1 MAQHDYDIANQ
12 SGANFRADLNN
23 ALDAIVSNNSGS
35 SEPSTKFAYEWWIDT
50 SNNLLKLRNSANNA
64 WITLPLSIT
73 ADNAT
78 SGALTVNGN
87 LTTTGTIDVNGQELI
102 LDADADTS
110 ITADTDDQI
119 DFKIGATDV
128 MTLTNSHLVLK
139 GTTPKIT
146 IGDGGE
152 EDTALIFDG
161 NAQDFY
167 IGLDD
172 SADDLVIGTGSTV
185 GTNPKVVVENGG
197 NVGIGE
203 ASPLGLLH
211 VKSGESSGS
220 ADSGADELVLENSGD
235 AGITILSGTSNSG
248 SIRFGDSDDND
259 NGIIIYNHD
268 SSPYLRFFTG
278 GSVRARLDS
287 DGLKFGSDTA
297 AANAL
302 DDYEEGTFEA
312 DIYSGS
318 TNQVILNAVDAG
330 KYVKIG
336 RFVFITI
343 QIYLNSVTSF
353 TTSSTNNYIN
363 LPFVSASD
371 TFNASGF
378 RPMYY
383 NGMGTINAGYLSTNT
398 NKLYLCTSQNNI
410 LANLAGATTIGGSVR
425 LYGDMTYMSAS

>member
-1 MAQHDYDIANQ
+1 MAITKVSRGLLGTGVVNNTDGGIIVSTDGYGRALLLPANENGTAEDNLHYIGSSSYRWRDIYL
-12 SGANFRADLNN
+12 SGA
-23 ALDAIVSNNSGS
+23 
-35 SEPSTKFAYEWWIDT
+35 AY
-50 SNNLLKLRNSANNA
+50 L
-64 WITLPLSIT
+64 
-73 ADNAT
+73 
-78 SGALTVNGN
+78 
-87 LTTTGTIDVNGQELI
+87 
-102 LDADADTS
+102 
-110 ITADTDDQI
+110 
-119 DFKIGATDV
+119 
-128 MTLTNSHLVLK
+128 
-139 GTTPKIT
+139 
-146 IGDGGE
+146 GG
-152 EDTALIFDG
+152 
-161 NAQDFY
+161 
-167 IGLDD
+167 
-172 SADDLVIGTGSTV
+172 
-185 GTNPKVVVENGG
+185 
-197 NVGIGE
+197 
-203 ASPLGLLH
+203 
-211 VKSGESSGS
+211 
-220 ADSGADELVLENSGD
+220 
-235 AGITILSGTSNSG
+235 
-248 SIRFGDSDDND
+248 
-259 NGIIIYNHD
+259 
-268 SSPYLRFFTG
+268 
-278 GSVRARLDS
+278 
-287 DGLKFGSDTA
+287 TA

-330 KYVKIG
+330 TYVKIG

>member
-1 MAQHDYDIANQ
+1 MAITKI
-12 SGANFRADLNN
+12 SRSLLNTGVSDSS
-23 ALDAIVSNNSGS
+23 DATAITIDS
-35 SEPSTKFAYEWWIDT
+35 SE
-50 SNNLLKLRNSANNA
+50 R
-64 WITLPLSIT
+64 
-73 ADNAT
+73 
-78 SGALTVNGN
+78 
-87 LTTTGTIDVNGQELI
+87 
-102 LDADADTS
+102 
-110 ITADTDDQI
+110 
-119 DFKIGATDV
+119 
-128 MTLTNSHLVLK
+128 
-139 GTTPKIT
+139 
-146 IGDGGE
+146 
-152 EDTALIFDG
+152 
-161 NAQDFY
+161 
-167 IGLDD
+167 
-172 SADDLVIGTGSTV
+172 
-185 GTNPKVVVENGG
+185 
-197 NVGIGE
+197 VGIGVT
-203 ASPLGLLH
+203 SPAAKLDI
-211 VKSGESSGS
+211 KST
-220 ADSGADELVLENSGD
+220 GATSTALRVLKSD
-235 AGITILSGTSNSG
+235 AGQNLHAMTEISGHG
-248 SIRFGDSDDND
+248 RF
-259 NGIIIYNHD
+259 
-268 SSPYLRFFTG
+268 
-278 GSVRARLDS
+278 SVYDTNETEDIRLDS
-287 DGLKFGSDTA
+287 NGDSYFNGGDVGINLTNPDSILQIGNNDGSSYRFGYGGTSDIYFDSDAVRFRTDNGGANIAMLDTDGLKFGSDSA
-297 AANAL
+297 EANAL

>member
-1 MAQHDYDIANQ
+1 MAITKVSRGLWGTGVVNNTDGGIIVSTDGYGRALLLPANENGTAEDNLHYIGSSSYRWRDIYL
-12 SGANFRADLNN
+12 SGA
-23 ALDAIVSNNSGS
+23 
-35 SEPSTKFAYEWWIDT
+35 AY
-50 SNNLLKLRNSANNA
+50 L
-64 WITLPLSIT
+64 
-73 ADNAT
+73 
-78 SGALTVNGN
+78 
-87 LTTTGTIDVNGQELI
+87 
-102 LDADADTS
+102 
-110 ITADTDDQI
+110 
-119 DFKIGATDV
+119 
-128 MTLTNSHLVLK
+128 
-139 GTTPKIT
+139 
-146 IGDGGE
+146 GG
-152 EDTALIFDG
+152 
-161 NAQDFY
+161 
-167 IGLDD
+167 
-172 SADDLVIGTGSTV
+172 
-185 GTNPKVVVENGG
+185 
-197 NVGIGE
+197 
-203 ASPLGLLH
+203 
-211 VKSGESSGS
+211 
-220 ADSGADELVLENSGD
+220 
-235 AGITILSGTSNSG
+235 
-248 SIRFGDSDDND
+248 
-259 NGIIIYNHD
+259 
-268 SSPYLRFFTG
+268 
-278 GSVRARLDS
+278 
-287 DGLKFGSDTA
+287 TA

>member
-1 MAQHDYDIANQ
+1 MAITKVSRGLLGTGVVNNTDGGIIVSTDGYGRALLLPANENGTAEDNLHYIGSSSYRWRDIYL
-12 SGANFRADLNN
+12 SGA
-23 ALDAIVSNNSGS
+23 
-35 SEPSTKFAYEWWIDT
+35 AY
-50 SNNLLKLRNSANNA
+50 L
-64 WITLPLSIT
+64 
-73 ADNAT
+73 
-78 SGALTVNGN
+78 
-87 LTTTGTIDVNGQELI
+87 
-102 LDADADTS
+102 
-110 ITADTDDQI
+110 
-119 DFKIGATDV
+119 
-128 MTLTNSHLVLK
+128 
-139 GTTPKIT
+139 
-146 IGDGGE
+146 GG
-152 EDTALIFDG
+152 
-161 NAQDFY
+161 
-167 IGLDD
+167 
-172 SADDLVIGTGSTV
+172 
-185 GTNPKVVVENGG
+185 
-197 NVGIGE
+197 
-203 ASPLGLLH
+203 
-211 VKSGESSGS
+211 
-220 ADSGADELVLENSGD
+220 
-235 AGITILSGTSNSG
+235 
-248 SIRFGDSDDND
+248 
-259 NGIIIYNHD
+259 
-268 SSPYLRFFTG
+268 
-278 GSVRARLDS
+278 
-287 DGLKFGSDTA
+287 TA